1 MQIYYE
7 LRVYRI
13 KKSCISLYEIYLNCF
28 GARYCARAQY
38 RVQSVVIQKMFLY
51 GRITCRRLV
60 MVMRT
65 AFTASRLVW

>member
-1 MQIYYE
+1 M
-7 LRVYRI
+7 
-13 KKSCISLYEIYLNCF
+13 LNCF
-28 GARYCARAQY
+28 EGHDIVPGAQY
-38 RVQSVVIQKMFLY
+38 RVQSVVIQKNVLY